1 MGLPRCPVCGS
12 VMTVTE
18 LVCDRD
24 GTVVRGRF
32 RISPLASLSP
42 EDEEFVLMFLAAK
55 GNLKRLERLTGQG
68 YFALRGRLEKIIG
81 QLGLSLPE
89 DGEEEPEEEDEPDTD
104 PISAF
109 EKGKLGIDDVLRLLK
124 EKKR

>member
-1 MGLPRCPVCGS
+1 VGLPRCPVCGG

-32 RISPLASLSP
+32 STSPLASLSP
-42 EDEEFVLMFLAAK
+42 EDEEFILMFLAAK
-55 GNLKRLERLTGQG
+55 GNLKRLERITGQG
-68 YFALRGRLEKIIG
+68 YFALRGRLEKIIS
-81 QLGLSLPE
+81 QLGVSLPD
-89 DGEEEPEEEDEPDTD
+89 DGEDEPQEEEEDID